1 LNGVILLCTECGID
15 LEQRRCFFIFMQP
28 VNFQKERN
36 MYRKPLFVLVV
47 AGLLLSLVLTACSPA
62 TPAATQAPAPT
73 EAPTDEPTAEPTA
86 EPKSGAIDNVRD
98 AESAVIRIV
107 AEGSYSYPDFSTYT
121 ELGSG
126 SGFIVDES
134 GIAVTNNHV
143 VTGAGRIKV
152 YFSDND
158 KAYNA
163 RVLGVSECS
172 DLAVIDIEGDGF
184 PFLEW
189 YNETPDLGLEVY
201 SLGYPLG
208 DPNFTRHKGEIS
220 KEKTDGNTSWT
231 AVTEVLEHD
240 AIINPGNSGGPLVT
254 EDGKVVGVNYAGSA
268 QYDMYFSIP
277 ASEAEDIVADLREG
291 KDVNSLGINGEAMV
305 ADDGSF
311 SGLWV
316 YSVESGS
323 PADKSGVEPGDF
335 LTSLEGIQLGRDGTV
350 TDYCDVL
357 RSHSSDDTLDVELI
371 RFGTGEIMEG
381 QINGRE
387 LEVTSYLD
395 TSGGTDDTGNTGN
408 TGEKPAFFT
417 EEFDTDLPDWTYF
430 WFGDENDFS
439 LYTDGGQL
447 MFDITARDTYVYLAY
462 DPYYYGDVRLDA
474 QVENQGANDNAFSLF
489 CRYQDGVG
497 WYELNITS
505 GGLWSILRYD
515 EADNNFVNLY
525 NGGSGSINMG
535 RGQTNI
541 FTFQCS
547 GNQISAAV
555 NDVLLKTV
563 TDNYFDEG
571 QVGVSASSFQAGTAS
586 VGFDWLVIS
595 EP

>member
-1 LNGVILLCTECGID
+1 
-15 LEQRRCFFIFMQP
+15 MS
-28 VNFQKERN
+28 
-36 MYRKPLFVLVV
+36 RKPLFLLVAAVLT
-47 AGLLLSLVLTACSPA
+47 LSLALAACSPA

-73 EAPTDEPTAEPTA
+73 DAPPARPTAAATTES
-86 EPKSGAIDNVRD
+86 KSGAIDNVDD

-107 AEGSYSYPDFSTYT
+107 AEGTYQYPDFSQYT
-121 ELGSG
+121 QLGSG
-126 SGFIVDES
+126 SGFIIDES

-143 VTGAGRIKV
+143 VTGAARIKV
-152 YFSDND
+152 YFSDDD

-163 RVLGVSECS
+163 RVLGISECS

-184 PFLEW
+184 PYLDW
-189 YNETPDLGLEVY
+189 YSDTPEIGLEVY

-254 EDGKVVGVNYAGSA
+254 ADGQVVGVNYAGAS
-268 QYDMYFSIP
+268 QFDQYFSIP
-277 ASEAEDIVADLREG
+277 AAAASDVVDELRDG
-291 KDVNSLGINGEAMV
+291 KNVNSLGINGEALV
-305 ADDGSF
+305 ADDGSY

-316 YSVESGS
+316 YSVDSGS
-323 PADKSGVEPGDF
+323 PADKSGIQAGDF

-357 RSHSSDDTLDVELI
+357 RSHSADDTLSVEVV
-371 RFGTGEIMEG
+371 RFGTGEIMGG
-381 QINGRE
+381 QINGRK
-387 LEVTSYLD
+387 LETTAYLD
-395 TSGGTDDTGNTGN
+395 GGTTGSDTGTASGDEAP
-408 TGEKPAFFT
+408 TYFV
-417 EEFDTDLPDWTYF
+417 EEFDTELPFWSYF
-430 WFGDENDFS
+430 FFGKENNFD
-439 LYTDGGQL
+439 LYTDSGQL
-447 MFDITARDTYVYLAY
+447 MFDIKATDTYVYLAY
-462 DPYYYGDVRLDA
+462 DPYTYSDVRLDA
-474 QVENQGANDNAFSLF
+474 QVENQGANDNALSLF
-489 CRYQDGVG
+489 CRYVDGVG

-515 EADNNFVNLY
+515 EADQNFVNLY

-535 RGQTNI
+535 RGQTNV
-541 FTFQCS
+541 FTLACVDD
-547 GNQISAAV
+547 QISAAV

-563 TDNYFDEG
+563 TDSYYDEG
-571 QVGVSASSFQAGTAS
+571 QVGISASSFQAGTAS
-586 VGFDWLVIS
+586 VGFDWVSIS

>member
-1 LNGVILLCTECGID
+1 
-15 LEQRRCFFIFMQP
+15 
-28 VNFQKERN
+28 
-36 MYRKPLFVLVV
+36 
-47 AGLLLSLVLTACSPA
+47 
-62 TPAATQAPAPT
+62 
-73 EAPTDEPTAEPTA
+73 PTA
-86 EPKSGAIDNVRD
+86 EPKSGAIDNVKD

-107 AEGSYSYPDFSTYT
+107 AEGTYSYPDFSTYT
-121 ELGSG
+121 QMGSG
-126 SGFIVDES
+126 SGFIIDES

-152 YFSDND
+152 YFSDSD

-189 YNETPDLGLEVY
+189 YEDTPELGLTVY

-220 KEKTDGNTSWT
+220 KEKTSGNTSWT

-254 EDGKVVGVNYAGSA
+254 EDAKVVGVNYAGASEFD
-268 QYDMYFSIP
+268 QYFSIP
-277 ASEAEDIVADLREG
+277 ASEAESIVADLREG
-291 KDVNSLGINGEAMV
+291 KDVNALGINGEALV

-311 SGLWV
+311 SGVWV

-323 PADKSGVEPGDF
+323 PADKSGIQPGDF

-357 RSHSSDDTLDVELI
+357 RSHGGDDTMSIELI

-381 QINGRE
+381 QVNGRE
-387 LEVTSYLD
+387 LEVTGYLD
-395 TSGGTDDTGNTGN
+395 SSTTSGDTGD
-408 TGEKPAFFT
+408 TGEAPAYFV
-417 EEFDTDLPDWTYF
+417 EEFEAAELPNWTYF

-439 LYTDGGQL
+439 LYTDAGQL
-447 MFDITARDTYVYLAY
+447 MFDISKRDTYVYLSY
-462 DPYYYGDVRLDA
+462 DPYTYGDVRLDA
-474 QVENQGANDNAFSLF
+474 QVMNKGANDNAFSLF

-535 RGQTNI
+535 RGKTNI

-547 GNQISAAV
+547 GNQITAAV

-563 TDNYFDEG
+563 TDDYFQEG
-571 QVGVSASSFQAGTAS
+571 QVGISASSFQTGTAS
-586 VGFDWLVIS
+586 VGFDWVSIS